1 MRPESHFYDANN
13 FTTEHQITCKSR
25 AQLDIVPSDRMT
37 VPLKFYGSYTLKRS
51 GHEPVFAY

>member
-1 MRPESHFYDANN
+1 MGPESHFYDANN
-13 FTTEHQITCKSR
+13 FTTDQQMTFKRR

-37 VPLKFYGSYTLKRS
+37 VPLKFYGSNTLKRS